1 MKKLL
6 TVLLVAVL
14 AAGFVFAGLTG
25 DATLGA
31 EFNLDNKVDGFA
43 NGTSLKG
50 TFALNLGKEDLGSVG
65 EGKIYAEI
73 AATYTVDVKIGKTEG
88 ATPIKPTPALS
99 SEFKITKANI
109 HFGEDFVVGILGAG
123 GGQSYAASYY
133 LKDGDPEVDKVSMG
147 EELAPGFTASYK
159 GFAGGFGLEGDA
171 DANTYKVFGQAETP
185 EFKFVEDALTLQAA
199 GYGKL
204 ADNDKAFGAALKAGY
219 KSDAFSFKAA
229 ADVLVEAKNDIRV
242 EAALN
247 GAFAPVTLDVFY
259 HNVGAQNLDAKIAL
273 ALGNISLYVDGRNLI
288 VAARSLEV
296 GAEAK
301 LDVFTVKG
309 SFGLAFDTMV
319 STIKADVNY
328 AHDMFTV
335 KANTELGID
344 LDAAAGNVKTVKV
357 GASIESAKLIDKATV
372 SLGWSGADFIA
383 KKYGAINATCKI
395 AF

>member
-31 EFNLDNKVDGFA
+31 GFNLDNKEYGFTNA
-43 NGTSLKG
+43 EALKG
-50 TFALNLGKEDLGSVG
+50 SLAFELGKGDLGSVG

-73 AATYTVDVKIGKTEG
+73 AATYAFNVIAKASPSLEFDQ
-88 ATPIKPTPALS
+88 S
-99 SEFKITKANI
+99 FKITKANI

-133 LKDGDPEVDKVSMG
+133 LDGNGKPEVDQVTMG
-147 EELAPGFTASYK
+147 EGKTLPPGFTASYK
-159 GFAGGFGLEGDA
+159 GFAGGFGLTGKA
-171 DANTYKVFGQAETP
+171 DTTKTYKVFGQAETP

-199 GYGKL
+199 GYGYL

-229 ADVLVEAKNDIRV
+229 ADVVVESTTDIRV

-301 LDVFTVKG
+301 LDVFTVGG
-309 SFGLAFDTMV
+309 SFGLAFDTKV
-319 STIKADVNY
+319 STIKANIAYD

-335 KANTELGID
+335 KADTELGID
-344 LDAAAGNVKTVKV
+344 LDAAADNVTTVKV
-357 GASIESAKLIDKATV
+357 GASIETAKLIDKATV
-372 SLGWSGADFIA
+372 SLGWSGAEFIA
-383 KKYGAINATCKI
+383 NKYGAINATCKI

>member
-25 DATLGA
+25 NATLGA
-31 EFNLDNKVDGFA
+31 GFDLDSKVYGFA
-43 NGTSLKG
+43 NGTNLKG

-73 AATYTVDVKIGKTEG
+73 AATYTVDVTIDKTEG
-88 ATPIKPTPALS
+88 ATPIAPTPTLS

-133 LKDGDPEVDKVSMG
+133 VVGGNKVDKVKMG
-147 EELAPGFTASYK
+147 KTLAPGFTASYK
-159 GFAGGFGLEGDA
+159 GFAGGFGLSGDA
-171 DANTYKVFGQAETP
+171 DAKTYKVFAQGQTP
-185 EFKFVEDALTLQAA
+185 EFKFAEDALTLQAA
-199 GYGKL
+199 GYGYL
-204 ADNDKAFGAALKAGY
+204 ADDDAFGAALKAGY

-229 ADVLVEAKNDIRV
+229 ADVVVESTTDIRV

-288 VAARSLEV
+288 VAARNLEV

-344 LDAAAGNVKTVKV
+344 LDATAGNVKTVKV

-372 SLGWSGADFIA
+372 SLGWSGAEFIA